1 MATSIRLDPEIEQ
14 RLDKLAD
21 VTGRTKAFYLRELI
35 VAGLD
40 DLEDLYLAEQATI
53 ERRAGRLKSVP
64 LEDVMRRYG
73 LEDRA

>member
-1 MATSIRLDPEIEQ
+1 MATSIRLDPETEQ
-14 RLDKLAD
+14 RLDRLAD

-64 LEDVMRRYG
+64 LEDVMRRHG
-73 LEDRA
+73 LEG

>member
-1 MATSIRLDPEIEQ
+1 MATSIRLDPEVEQ
-14 RLDKLAD
+14 RLDHLAES
-21 VTGRTKAFYLRELI
+21 TGRTKAFYLREMI
-35 VAGLD
+35 VNGLD

-73 LEDRA
+73 MEG